1 MAKLPK
7 DIRRPGGDL
16 VAARS
21 PFARR
26 VLLPT
31 EADLC
36 NALGLTEEEYFQFL
50 EGVAA
55 KVKERPEAYDLVPEI
70 ANGPLVVAIPY
81 ANAGALTLLGQ
92 FVVGVALSVVAYLL
106 TPKPPSMKQG
116 TNERTA
122 DMAGLKRFAPQFS
135 FNSVQELANLGD
147 VIPLVFTN
155 TSENSSGG
163 VRVNSQLMW
172 SQLVSLGRF
181 QQLKILALFSLGEIA
196 QKPDYEGYAI
206 GDLLIENYQAEKI
219 YLSRDFVYFGSGL
232 NIPFQTNGGAFSDD
246 IFKIDN
252 LKHFSGARNPT
263 TQATFGLS
271 NSMPNL
277 TYFRL
282 PYELVRAPSNLNDD
296 NRPAARITYEKR
308 RKNLAKWPVRAG
320 FVDGG
325 NSSQKAGNSNLSVDT
340 YLTYQVVGGTLADSN
355 AYQQDEDYYK
365 AHGVEDVNS
374 ISKTIRESTDSY
386 IVEGEQYLAGTALVS
401 CTWVANEAWP
411 GQPWEA
417 GENSFTRQYQLKV
430 LEEGRYECALN
441 ADLNIHLQN
450 PKWKDGREGRAT
462 GDFFQVK
469 DSKYYYEQYDG
480 DDYLLYEPAQRYV
493 LQKVNLGTVSDNR
506 NCHITE
512 IGLKSKVFK
521 QMSFANVNS
530 KPSEDK
536 LDTIY
541 NDRSTLTLGNVNKY
555 ITRYSFFKLQIREA
569 GTGNDWH
576 TLAPSTANHLGLFC
590 VRGNTP
596 EFQYNY
602 VRIDHPYKQ
611 YEYRFFPWPGND
623 VIKEVIANTTVY
635 VNLLNAT
642 GATDVSDIKQ
652 FNDEGYIVKFAG
664 RKDYSLTQS
673 KLSNTEWSLGEESK
687 ARRSMP
693 SGVTELKGSSS
704 YASPS
709 YITAANL
716 PQNKI
721 STVQWTKLFWKAALN
736 PTRAMCNPF
745 TVPNDSPDTVMIQF
759 KNSPSN
765 GVSTFQLYI
774 DKENVTDNRQGYG
787 ISSGAWPEI
796 KQLPTSSTNLIDAH
810 GGGKTISG
818 VELHYTTEDGRGGK
832 FIPIVDPNL
841 TNADTEG
848 YPCGHKDVVMW
859 PGVTQTFYY
868 VRKIEDEWQNVS
880 PVIENRLVTT
890 ANTDGN
896 NNLIVSEGGNGLQV
910 LLNVWANTA
919 RTEVYAEWSLNGSRG
934 QNYIAGDRVRIP
946 AQVDPDNSNSTIF
959 PEQLRDVVISNVL
972 EKSIELELNLF
983 DAAADYWKF
992 EGDQSSH
999 LQGPEHQITYCNEI
1013 VKTEGSG
1020 SLGNP
1025 ATYSDLAYAGLRIN
1039 SSKEWTNFS
1048 QFSAFFKQ
1056 GIKVK
1061 KLVPNSLGPYPWPGT
1076 PPKEA
1081 TSLFP
1086 EIAYTLLT
1094 DEKIGAG
1101 AVINESS
1108 VNEPSMTVAAKF
1120 CKANNLFWDGVIS
1133 NKINLREFIFEQAT
1147 YCLLDFT
1154 IIGGQFSLYPAVPF
1168 NYDHSINYNGKPTIK
1183 ALFTDGNIKDLNVAF
1198 LSPEDRQTFQA
1209 NIIYRKEKINGF
1221 SEKKSLIVRLLGAD
1235 YTNDP
1240 LETFDLSGFCTSP
1253 THAMMFG
1260 KYILSNRD
1268 KVDHTI
1274 TFKTAPHYIN
1284 GVKPGDY
1291 IRVFST
1297 TQHVQRFNNGAILD
1311 DGKIVCKDISELASG
1326 TQPKNFYWWNTTESV
1341 VQEDSYNFSNWTSD
1355 SKLPAKYKNSL
1366 FTIKEEKASDQCY
1379 KVESITF
1386 GEDGLIEL
1394 SGSYSPLTSDGRL
1407 AILDGW
1413 NDGSRFIV
1421 ES

>member
-1 MAKLPK
+1 MAELPK
-7 DIRRPGGDL
+7 NIRKVGGEM

-21 PFARR
+21 PFTRR
-26 VLLPT
+26 VLLPA

-36 NALGLTEEEYFQFL
+36 NALELTEEEYYQFL

-55 KVKERPEAYDLVPEI
+55 KIKERPEAYGLVPEI
-70 ANGPLVVAIPY
+70 FAGPG
-81 ANAGALTLLGQ
+81 AGVLALWKGGSLTILGQ
-92 FVVGVALSVVAYLL
+92 IAVGVALSVVAYLL

-147 VIPLVFTN
+147 LIPLVFTN
-155 TSENSSGG
+155 TSENSNGG

-219 YLSRDFVYFGSGL
+219 YLSNS
-232 NIPFQTNGGAFSDD
+232 NIPFQINGGAFSDD

-271 NSMPNL
+271 SPMPNL

-325 NSSQKAGNSNLSVDT
+325 NSSQKAGIGDLPVDT
-340 YLTYQVVGGTLADSN
+340 YLTYQVVGGELTDSN
-355 AYQQDEDYYK
+355 AYQQDQDYYK
-365 AHGVEDVNS
+365 SHGVEDVNS

-430 LEEGRYECALN
+430 LEEGKYECAPT
-441 ADLNIHLQN
+441 ADISMHLQN
-450 PKWKDGREGRAT
+450 PQWKDGREGRAT

-480 DDYLLYEPAQRYV
+480 DAYLLYEPAQRYV

-530 KPSEDK
+530 KPSEDE

-555 ITRYSFFKLQIREA
+555 IARYSFFKLQIREA

-642 GATDVSDIKQ
+642 GATDFSDIKQ

-687 ARRSMP
+687 ARRSIP
-693 SGVTELKGSSS
+693 SGVTELKGISNYSFSS
-704 YASPS
+704 
-709 YITAANL
+709 IGTTLTAANL
-716 PQNKI
+716 PQNKV
-721 STVQWTKLFWKAALN
+721 SKVLWTKLFWKAGLN

-759 KNSPSN
+759 KNVPSN

-774 DKENVTDNRQGYG
+774 NKENVTDNIQGYG
-787 ISSGAWPEI
+787 VSSGAWPEI
-796 KQLPTSSTNLIDAH
+796 KQLPTSNTNLIDAH
-810 GGGKTISG
+810 GGGKTIPG

-841 TNADTEG
+841 TNADTDG

-859 PGVTQTFYY
+859 EGVTQTFYY
-868 VRKIEDEWQNVS
+868 VRKIEDEWQNAS
-880 PVIENRLVTT
+880 PVIKDRLVTT
-890 ANTDGN
+890 SNIRTYEDEDGN
-896 NNLIVSEGGNGLQV
+896 TFTESIAEGSGLQV

-919 RTEVYAEWSLNGSRG
+919 RTEVYAEWSLNGSQG
-934 QNYIAGDRVRIP
+934 QNYIADDKVRIP
-946 AQVDPDNSNSTIF
+946 AQVDPDNSNNTIL
-959 PEQLRDVVISNVL
+959 PEQIRDVVVSDVS
-972 EKSIELELNLF
+972 EKSIESELNLF

-1013 VKTEGSG
+1013 VKTEGG
-1020 SLGNP
+1020 NSLYNP

-1048 QFSAFFKQ
+1048 QFSAYFKQ

-1061 KLVPNSLGPYPWPGT
+1061 KLVGSSL
-1076 PPKEA
+1076 PKQA

-1108 VNEPSMTVAAKF
+1108 VNEPNMTVAAKF

-1133 NKINLREFIFEQAT
+1133 NKVNLREFIFEQAT

-1168 NYDHSINYNGKPTIK
+1168 DPNTFEIAFDGIHSKPNIK
-1183 ALFTDGNIKDLNVAF
+1183 ALFTDGNIKDLNVTF
-1198 LSPEDRQTFQA
+1198 LSSEDRQTFQA
-1209 NIIYRKEKINGF
+1209 NIIYRKEKTNGF
-1221 SEKKSLIVRLLGAD
+1221 SEKKSLIVRLLGEN

-1240 LETFDLSGFCTSP
+1240 LETFDLSGLCTSP

-1260 KYILSNRD
+1260 RYILSNRD

-1297 TQHVQRFNNGAILD
+1297 TQHVNRFNNGAILE
-1311 DGKIVCKDISELASG
+1311 DGSVVSKDAISG
-1326 TQPKNFYWWNTTESV
+1326 NKTFYWWNTSQSI
-1341 VQEDSYNFSNWTSD
+1341 VQEATANFSYS
-1355 SKLPAKYKNSL
+1355 LPATYRGSL
-1366 FTIKEEKASDQCY
+1366 FTIKESQASDQCY

-1407 AILDGW
+1407 AILQGW
-1413 NDGSRFIV
+1413 NDGSRFVV